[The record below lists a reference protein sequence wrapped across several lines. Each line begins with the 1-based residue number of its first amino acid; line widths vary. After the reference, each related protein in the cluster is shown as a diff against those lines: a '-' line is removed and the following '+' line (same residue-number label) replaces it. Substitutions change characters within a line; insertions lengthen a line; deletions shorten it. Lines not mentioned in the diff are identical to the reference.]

1 MVTAVPWGAEAAPP
15 PSVARLLCA
24 FPCHVPAVSHPP
36 PLFIAVNH
44 PCTPAACLPCSSRGC
59 KGGTGEGVVVRE
71 PLVCVRTAGRSVL
84 GQVSGLGVLGARDG
98 AANEDV
104 CPLLLAHS
112 TAAGT
117 L

>member
-1 MVTAVPWGAEAAPP
+1 M
-15 PSVARLLCA
+15 
-24 FPCHVPAVSHPP
+24 
-36 PLFIAVNH
+36 
-44 PCTPAACLPCSSRGC
+44 
-59 KGGTGEGVVVRE
+59 VRE

-117 L
+117 LQMGACFFPALTTVPRAWT